1 MVETKKRF
9 GNMMYEQ
16 YPLVYDK
23 IQCIFSPVCKAASNS
38 FVRYLS
44 IINGDTNETSY
55 NAMIARELKGI
66 SHSGEKLRLG
76 APRKSLFSP
85 LKDSPMWN
93 RHLSYFMETNEYKNY
108 YKFAFVRNPW
118 SRVVAAFREL
128 LRYSPFSTPKVKWD
142 APFGLSYQKIYDCME
157 GYISFE
163 NFINFI
169 VNTEYDELLEQVKTR
184 ERGYTD
190 LDIEKISPNFHWRSQ
205 VGLLHIPIMEYDF
218 IGKIE
223 NINEDFNYVQEQLGL
238 EKTDLYTD
246 NVTSKYNYRL
256 YYQNSKTIDLVGE
269 YYKSDIEQFGYTYN
283 GNF

>member
-1 MVETKKRF
+1 
-9 GNMMYEQ
+9 MMYEQ
-16 YPLVYDK
+16 YPLVYDN

-44 IINGDTNETSY
+44 IINGDANETSY
-55 NAMIARELKGI
+55 DAMIARELKGV
-66 SHSGEKLRLG
+66 SHSTWVRFL
-76 APRKSLFSP
+76 S
-85 LKDSPMWN
+85 MWN
-93 RHLSYFMETNEYKNY
+93 RHLSYFIETNEYKNY
-108 YKFAFVRNPW
+108 YKFAFLRNPW

-128 LRYSPFSTPKVKWD
+128 LRYSPFSTPKEKWD
-142 APFGLSYQKIYDCME
+142 APIGLSYQKIYDCME

-169 VNTEYDELLEQVKTR
+169 VNIEYDELLEQVKTR
-184 ERGYTD
+184 ETGYTD

-205 VGLLHIPIMEYDF
+205 VELLHIPIMEYDF

-269 YYKSDIEQFGYTYN
+269 YYKSDIEQFKYTYN